1 VDRTLRAALLA
12 ALLTGGSIAF
22 FGIFLGFDPGGTL
35 VAAAVV
41 AALAAL
47 LIWGAARRA
56 ETFTE
61 PTPPTPGTGP
71 TPPTSGT
78 GPTPP
83 APGSPGPPD
92 HDDGSPADPRDD

>member
-22 FGIFLGFDPGGTL
+22 FGLFLGFDVGGTL
-35 VAAAVV
+35 VTAAVL

-56 ETFTE
+56 ETFTGP
-61 PTPPTPGTGP
+61 PTPPTPG
-71 TPPTSGT
+71 
-78 GPTPP
+78 
-83 APGSPGPPD
+83 SPDP
-92 HDDGSPADPRDD
+92 DDGAPADPRDD

>member
-22 FGIFLGFDPGGTL
+22 FGLFLGFDVGGTL

-56 ETFTE
+56 ETFE
-61 PTPPTPGTGP
+61 HPVPPTPGDDPAPP
-71 TPPTSGT
+71 TPGDDPAP
-78 GPTPP
+78 PTP
-83 APGSPGPPD
+83 
-92 HDDGSPADPRDD
+92 GSPADPRDD